1 MFYKK
6 LKNGKYRYF
15 EKYFDENQE
24 KWRQVT
30 VTLNSKSRVAQAEA
44 KNRLALKIKERLE
57 QQIYQEILTIQEVYN
72 DWRKI
77 RDEELKAS
85 SIHTENGSFQRF
97 LKKFGKRKIDSVKG
111 SEIQKFILELKL
123 SPKTRVLRRSY
134 YTMLFSYAQK
144 VDYIEDNPM
153 SQVVLPKV
161 RTTVD
166 DVKKKQC
173 NFLDRTEMRTIL
185 DYGYSIPKYYRQTS
199 LFEFMFFTGLRIGE
213 LLALRWEDI
222 DFEEM
227 TLTVN
232 HTLNLHG
239 YVADARQLLSPKT
252 AHSYRTLSLNKRCME
267 ILSVFQKECY
277 DKEFIFV
284 SEKNHIYGRDELS
297 VIFKKICSEQL
308 GEDKNMRRYHLHML
322 RHSHIS
328 LLVEMNIPIKAIM
341 ERVGH
346 SSEKM
351 ILQVYSHVTKNMRKE
366 LRVKLNDFKL

>member
-15 EKYFDENQE
+15 EKYFDENQD

-44 KNRLALKIKERLE
+44 KNRLAMKIETQLE
-57 QQIYQEILTIQEVYN
+57 QQIYQEIPTIQEVYD

-85 SIHTENGSFQRF
+85 SIHTEKGSFQRF
-97 LKKFGKRKIDSVKG
+97 LRKFGKRKVDSVKG
-111 SEIQKFILELKL
+111 SEIQKFILDLNL

-144 VDYIEDNPM
+144 VGYIEDNPM

-185 DYGYSIPKYYRQTS
+185 DYGYSISQYYRQTS

-239 YVADARQLLSPKT
+239 YVAEARQLLSPKT
-252 AHSYRTLSLNKRCME
+252 AHSYRTLSLNQRCME
-267 ILSVFQKECY
+267 ILSVFQTECY
-277 DKEFIFV
+277 DEEFIFV
-284 SEKNHIYGRDELS
+284 SEKGHIYGRDELS
-297 VIFKKICSEQL
+297 VIFKRICSEQL
-308 GEDKNMRRYHLHML
+308 GDDNMKRYHLHML

-328 LLVEMNIPIKAIM
+328 LLVEMNIPVKAIM

-366 LRVKLNDFKL
+366 LKVKLNDFKL

>member
-57 QQIYQEILTIQEVYN
+57 QQIYQEIPTIQEVYD

-97 LKKFGKRKIDSVKG
+97 LRKFGKRKIDSVKG

-144 VDYIEDNPM
+144 VGYIEDNPM

-173 NFLDRTEMRTIL
+173 NFLDRTEMRMVL
-185 DYGYSIPKYYRQTS
+185 DYGYSIPEYYRQTS
-199 LFEFMFFTGLRIGE
+199 LFEFMFLTGLRIGE

-267 ILSVFQKECY
+267 ILSVFQRERY

-284 SEKNHIYGRDELS
+284 SEKSHIYGRDELS

-308 GEDKNMRRYHLHML
+308 GEDKNTRRYHLHML